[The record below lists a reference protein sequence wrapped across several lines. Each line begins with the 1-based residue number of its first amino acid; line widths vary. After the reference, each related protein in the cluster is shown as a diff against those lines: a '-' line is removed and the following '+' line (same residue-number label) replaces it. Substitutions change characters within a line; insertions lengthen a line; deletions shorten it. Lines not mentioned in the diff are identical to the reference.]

1 MESDQSVLFVLSE
14 HKGAKV
20 QSLVRAQLADQRG
33 KKRESQSKTYKASSQ
48 QNLRL
53 AQSSPDCTPSRH
65 RHPSARNFP
74 LLSFHRGQVPLL
86 FVFLLIKQRQSLC

>member
-20 QSLVRAQLADQRG
+20 QSLVRAQLANQRG

-53 AQSSPDCTPSRH
+53 A
-65 RHPSARNFP
+65 
-74 LLSFHRGQVPLL
+74 
-86 FVFLLIKQRQSLC
+86 